1 LRVGGFGQ
9 PAIEALDLLVSGNPG
24 TALAPMVLP
33 EGTTIFF
40 GEVADG
46 TLPGAVQIFIQT
58 ATEAIP
64 FVVP

>member
-1 LRVGGFGQ
+1 LGQ
-9 PAIEALDLLVSGNPG
+9 PAIEALDLLVSGNPA
-24 TALAPMVLP
+24 TALAPMVPP

-40 GEVADG
+40 AEVAGG
-46 TLPGAVQIFIQT
+46 TLPGAVRIFIQT